1 MLSASDSPLVRNDNV
16 CSSKRKMFVYYQNVR
31 GLRSKLTELYQS
43 SLACNYHIISISET
57 WLNSSVFNDEILCP
71 RYQIFRSDR
80 NYEALN
86 SSRGGGVL
94 LAVSNEFRAQQLD
107 LSNLRNNISVNIDV
121 VGVKVDTGFS
131 TIVAYTIYIPTPEDS
146 CL

>member
-1 MLSASDSPLVRNDNV
+1 MSQSTLSIKPKLSAFDSPLVGNDNI

-57 WLNSSVFNDEILCP
+57 WLNSSVFNDERLCP

-94 LAVSNEFRAQQLD
+94 LASAMSFGPSIRSIKLMKQH
-107 LSNLRNNISVNIDV
+107 
-121 VGVKVDTGFS
+121 K
-131 TIVAYTIYIPTPEDS
+131 
-146 CL
+146 C